1 MLLANKVLPQ
11 RKIGLIFYIAT
22 KFTMKDSL
30 KTIAI
35 IAAMAGSTMSACGE
49 EIEAKKG
56 LSLDNLHLEGEK
68 LSRSYNAARQEG
80 NEDSA
85 AHFYEQLGEL
95 LSKCSSGSQMNALSK
110 VFLDSTLELQNPEAD
125 ARSFVE
131 VRKAALQTGD
141 FITLAD
147 IDAAFYTTFQRYW
160 EQRGEQEAETLKE
173 FYDYGN
179 AGACLGYEMMLAKES
194 NDSPLAEKIRR
205 NVDGVAAT
213 LDSRTELYRMFDD
226 AFQSFARS

>member
-1 MLLANKVLPQ
+1 M
-11 RKIGLIFYIAT
+11 
-22 KFTMKDSL
+22 
-30 KTIAI
+30 
-35 IAAMAGSTMSACGE
+35 
-49 EIEAKKG
+49 
-56 LSLDNLHLEGEK
+56 
-68 LSRSYNAARQEG
+68 
-80 NEDSA
+80 
-85 AHFYEQLGEL
+85 
-95 LSKCSSGSQMNALSK
+95 
-110 VFLDSTLELQNPEAD
+110 
-125 ARSFVE
+125 
-131 VRKAALQTGD
+131 QTGD

-194 NDSPLAEKIRR
+194 NDSPLAERIRR

-226 AFQSFARS
+226 AFQYFARS

>member
-1 MLLANKVLPQ
+1 
-11 RKIGLIFYIAT
+11 
-22 KFTMKDSL
+22 
-30 KTIAI
+30 
-35 IAAMAGSTMSACGE
+35 
-49 EIEAKKG
+49 
-56 LSLDNLHLEGEK
+56 
-68 LSRSYNAARQEG
+68 
-80 NEDSA
+80 
-85 AHFYEQLGEL
+85 
-95 LSKCSSGSQMNALSK
+95 MNALSK
-110 VFLDSTLELQNPEAD
+110 VFSDSTLELQNPEAD

-194 NDSPLAEKIRR
+194 NDSPLAERIRR

-226 AFQSFARS
+226 AFQYFARS

>member
-1 MLLANKVLPQ
+1 
-11 RKIGLIFYIAT
+11 
-22 KFTMKDSL
+22 
-30 KTIAI
+30 
-35 IAAMAGSTMSACGE
+35 
-49 EIEAKKG
+49 
-56 LSLDNLHLEGEK
+56 
-68 LSRSYNAARQEG
+68 
-80 NEDSA
+80 
-85 AHFYEQLGEL
+85 
-95 LSKCSSGSQMNALSK
+95 MNALSK

-226 AFQSFARS
+226 AFQYFARS

>member
-11 RKIGLIFYIAT
+11 RRIGLIFYIAT

-85 AHFYEQLGEL
+85 DLFYEQLGEL
-95 LSKCSSGSQMNALSK
+95 LSKYRSGSQMNILSK
-110 VFLDSTLELQNPEAD
+110 TFSDSVLELQNPETD
-125 ARSFVE
+125 ARLFVE
-131 VRKAALQTGD
+131 VRKAALQTQD
-141 FITLAD
+141 LITLAD
-147 IDAAFYTTFQRYW
+147 IDAAFYATFWRYK
-160 EQRGEQEAETLKE
+160 EQRSEQEAESLKE

-179 AGACLGYEMMLAKES
+179 AGASLGYELAQAQES
-194 NDSPLAEKIRR
+194 NDELLEERIRR
-205 NVDGVAAT
+205 NVDGVTAT
-213 LDSRTELYRMFDD
+213 LGSQTELYRMFDD
-226 AFQSFARS
+226 AFQYFARS

>member
-1 MLLANKVLPQ
+1 
-11 RKIGLIFYIAT
+11 
-22 KFTMKDSL
+22 MKDSL

-35 IAAMAGSTMSACGE
+35 IAAMAGSTMSASGE
-49 EIEAKKG
+49 EFDVNKG
-56 LSLDNLHLEGEK
+56 LSLDSLHFEGEK

-85 AHFYEQLGEL
+85 ALFYEQLGEL
-95 LSKCSSGSQMNALSK
+95 LSKYRSGSQMNILSK
-110 VFLDSTLELQNPEAD
+110 TFSDSVLELQNPETD
-125 ARSFVE
+125 ARLFVE

-226 AFQSFARS
+226 AFQYFARS